1 MCIVQSDS
9 HVNNSPNYVFD
20 LLVPARSASV
30 WGKVY
35 NFVTRPDNSIQ
46 VIEVDGST
54 LPAELGELVEPESR
68 NLNQEPLNIPSI
80 DLERKQ
86 TAGDDITIDVMC
98 LYTPQSV
105 CLKATGTENCDAS
118 DPNNYKI
125 MDSLCKLSVYETNV
139 AFEASGAQS
148 MLNLVY
154 SGLISPDYEEEE
166 GEEMCRPLQ
175 YFKSSNED
183 TFLNVRKLRD
193 QYGADLVSL
202 IVSRGAWCGC
212 ADIYTGKDRDAFSV
226 VHEKCATG

>member
-1 MCIVQSDS
+1 MT
-9 HVNNSPNYVFD
+9 
-20 LLVPARSASV
+20 L
-30 WGKVY
+30 
-35 NFVTRPDNSIQ
+35 PDNSIQ
-46 VIEVDGST
+46 VTEVDSST
-54 LPAELGELVEPESR
+54 LPPELDDSIESESR
-68 NLNQEPLNIPSI
+68 NLQEGPPDISSVA
-80 DLERKQ
+80 LERKQ
-86 TAGDDITIDVMC
+86 TEDGNITIDLMC
-98 LYTPQSV
+98 LSTPQSV
-105 CLKATGTENCDAS
+105 CLRATGTENCTAS
-118 DPNNYKI
+118 DPNNYRF
-125 MDSLCKLSVYETNV
+125 MDNLCKLSVYETNV
-139 AFEASGAQS
+139 ALENSGAQS
-148 MLNLVY
+148 TLNLVY